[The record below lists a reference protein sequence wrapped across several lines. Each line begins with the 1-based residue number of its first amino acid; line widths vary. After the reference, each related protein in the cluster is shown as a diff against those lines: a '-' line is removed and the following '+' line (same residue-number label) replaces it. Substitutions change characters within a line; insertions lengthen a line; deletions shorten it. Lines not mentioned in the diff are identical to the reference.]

1 MYARSTTI
9 QGDPSAL
16 DEGIAYVR
24 DEVMPMVQGMDGCI
38 GLSMLADRGS
48 GRCIVTSAWATEE
61 MRRASAD
68 LVRESRARA
77 AEIFRSRQPELADWE
92 IAVMHRM
99 HAGHDGA
106 CTRVVWGESDPA
118 RAEDNMDT
126 FRMAMLPRMEELP
139 GFCSVSLMVDRTTGR
154 SAMTTCY
161 DSREDMARATG
172 IASSMR
178 EEFSSAMGITLTDM
192 AEFDVV
198 LHHLRVPE
206 TV

>member
-16 DEGIAYVR
+16 DEGMAYVR
-24 DEVMPMVQGMDGCI
+24 DEVMPLVQGIDGCV

-48 GRCIVTSAWATEE
+48 GRCIVTTAWATEE
-61 MRRASAD
+61 ARRASAD
-68 LVRESRARA
+68 RVLDSRARA
-77 AEIFRSRQPELADWE
+77 AEIMRSRRTEVTEWE

-106 CTRVVWGESDPA
+106 CTRVVWGETDPA

-126 FRMAMLPRMEELP
+126 FRMAMLPRLEELP
-139 GFCSVSLMVDRTTGR
+139 GFCSVSLMVDRATGR
-154 SAMTTCY
+154 SAMATTY
-161 DSREDMARATG
+161 DSRADMERSAEAARG
-172 IASSMR
+172 MR
-178 EEFSSAMGITLTDM
+178 DEFTPRLGITVTDM
-192 AEFDVV
+192 AEFELM

>member
-9 QGDPSAL
+9 QADPSAL
-16 DEGIAYVR
+16 DEGMAYVR
-24 DEVMPMVQGMDGCI
+24 DEVMPLVRGMDGCV
-38 GLSMLADRGS
+38 GLSMLADRAS
-48 GRCIVTSAWATEE
+48 GRCIVTTAWATEE
-61 MRRASAD
+61 ARRASAD
-68 LVRESRARA
+68 RVRESRERA
-77 AEIFRSRQPELADWE
+77 AEIFRSHQPEVTDWE

-118 RAEDNMDT
+118 RAEDNMGT

-139 GFCSVSLMVDRTTGR
+139 GFCSVSLMVDRATGR
-154 SAMTTCY
+154 SALATTY
-161 DSREDMARATG
+161 DSRADMDRSTEAARG
-172 IASSMR
+172 MR
-178 EEFSSAMGITLTDM
+178 DEFAGRLGLTITDM
-192 AEFDVV
+192 AEFDLV